1 MPLGS
6 GDSEWV
12 CGVCYSSCGH
22 TPVTNVINKML
33 TIMAMIK
40 NKMLTMMAIIENEML
55 TMMGMILTSTPHPP
69 RR

>member
-22 TPVTNVINKML
+22 TPVTN
-33 TIMAMIK
+33 TI

-55 TMMGMILTSTPHPP
+55 TMMAIIENKMLTMMGMILTSAHRRP